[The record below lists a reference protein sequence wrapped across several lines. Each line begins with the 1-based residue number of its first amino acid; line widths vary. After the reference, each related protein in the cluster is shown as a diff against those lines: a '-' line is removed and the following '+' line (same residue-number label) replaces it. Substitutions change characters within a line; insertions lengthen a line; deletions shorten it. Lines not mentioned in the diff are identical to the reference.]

1 MIKKITL
8 LITPI
13 FFLTTFL
20 FPSDLKAITAEDR
33 LIEVEKQLQAI
44 AEQISKYEGERTDLE
59 KEIIANDR
67 DLAQVNSELAEVQS
81 RLALVER
88 DLDRA
93 LENYDFSLNDLVAVQ
108 ENIIQEQIKLGKIK
122 SEISDISNELL
133 ETQKDLLKVDE
144 NLQEQAVSLYINGVM
159 SPSTALFIELN
170 ELSNFLVALGYAS
183 TVVDSAYAIIEQL
196 NALGTLASSQTEFLT
211 VREDERVEIVENLQN
226 EEERKNEISIEAE
239 EFADEIEE
247 KKEAVE
253 REKRLVESKKAQVLR
268 ARKDAQNLLNQANK
282 ELEKLDKEHA
292 DLEKLEDAIQADI
305 ERLSSSGGVAPDKLS
320 WPVRTGYVSSGY
332 KWRRLG
338 GTTSFHG
345 AIDIAASRGTPIY
358 AAGGGV
364 VILARYYGNAGRT
377 VFIDHGGGMTTLY
390 FHMNEIRTSV
400 GQTVVTG
407 DVIGTVGNTGRST
420 GPHLHFEV
428 RLKNP
433 SSVSCSLP
441 YLDPTSR
448 GRMNPYCFLDR

>member
-1 MIKKITL
+1 MIKKIT
-8 LITPI
+8 I
-13 FFLTTFL
+13 FFTIIFFITSFL
-20 FPSDLKAITAEDR
+20 LPDNLNAITAEDR
-33 LIEVEKQLQAI
+33 LIEVERQLQAI

-59 KEIIANDR
+59 KAILANDK
-67 DLAQVNSELAEVQS
+67 DLAQVNGELAEVQS
-81 RLALVER
+81 RLVAVER
-88 DLDRA
+88 ELNKA
-93 LENYDFSLNDLVAVQ
+93 LENYDFALNDLATVQ
-108 ENIIQEQIKLGKIK
+108 ETIVQEQIKLGKIK
-122 SEISDISNELL
+122 NEISDVSDELF
-133 ETQKDLLKVDE
+133 ETQKSLIIADE
-144 NLQEQAVSLYINGVM
+144 KLQEQAVSLYINGVM

-183 TVVDSAYAIIEQL
+183 TIVDSAYAIIEQL

-211 VREDERVEIVENLQN
+211 VREEERVEIVANLQN

-338 GTTSFHG
+338 GSTSFHG

-390 FHMNEIRTSV
+390 FHMDKILVNV
-400 GQTVVTG
+400 GQTVITG
-407 DVIGTVGNTGRST
+407 DQIGTIGTTGRTT
-420 GPHLHFEV
+420 GPHVHFET
-428 RLKNP
+428 RLRNP
-433 SSVSCSLP
+433 SAANCSLP

-448 GRMNPYCFLDR
+448 GRVNPYCFLD

>member
-1 MIKKITL
+1 MIKKIT
-8 LITPI
+8 I
-13 FFLTTFL
+13 FFTIIFFITSFL
-20 FPSDLKAITAEDR
+20 LPDNLNAITAEDR
-33 LIEVEKQLQAI
+33 LIEVERQLQAI

-59 KEIIANDR
+59 KAILANDK
-67 DLAQVNSELAEVQS
+67 DLAQVNGELAEVQS
-81 RLALVER
+81 RLVAVER
-88 DLDRA
+88 ELNKA
-93 LENYDFSLNDLVAVQ
+93 LENYDFALNDLATVQ
-108 ENIIQEQIKLGKIK
+108 ETIVQEQIKLGKIK
-122 SEISDISNELL
+122 NEISDVSDELF
-133 ETQKDLLKVDE
+133 ETQKSLIVADE
-144 NLQEQAVSLYINGVM
+144 KLQEQAVSLYINGVM

-183 TVVDSAYAIIEQL
+183 TIVDSAYAIIEQL

-211 VREDERVEIVENLQN
+211 VREDERVEIVANLQN

-390 FHMNEIRTSV
+390 FHMDKILVDV
-400 GQTVVTG
+400 GQTVITG
-407 DVIGTVGNTGRST
+407 DQIGTIGTTGRTT
-420 GPHLHFEV
+420 GPHVHFET
-428 RLKNP
+428 RLRNP
-433 SSVSCSLP
+433 SAANCSLP

-448 GRMNPYCFLDR
+448 GRVNPYCFLD

>member
-1 MIKKITL
+1 MIKKITIFFSIIF
-8 LITPI
+8 LITS
-13 FFLTTFL
+13 FLL
-20 FPSDLKAITAEDR
+20 PSSLSAITAEDR
-33 LIEVEKQLQAI
+33 LIEVERQLQAI
-44 AEQISKYEGERTDLE
+44 AEQINKYEGERTDLE
-59 KEIIANDR
+59 KAILANDK
-67 DLAQVNSELAEVQS
+67 DLAQVNGELAEVQS
-81 RLALVER
+81 RLVAVER
-88 DLDRA
+88 ELNKA
-93 LENYDFSLNDLVAVQ
+93 LENYDFALNDLATVQ
-108 ENIIQEQIKLGKIK
+108 ETIVQEQIKLGKIK
-122 SEISDISNELL
+122 NEISDVSDELF
-133 ETQKDLLKVDE
+133 ETQKTLIIADE

-170 ELSNFLVALGYAS
+170 ELSNFLIALGYAS

-196 NALGTLASSQTEFLT
+196 NALETLASSQTEFLT
-211 VREDERVEIVENLQN
+211 VRENERVEIVENLQN

-390 FHMNEIRTSV
+390 FHMDKILVDV
-400 GQTVVTG
+400 GQTVITG
-407 DVIGTVGNTGRST
+407 DQIGTIGTTGRTT
-420 GPHLHFEV
+420 GPHVHFET
-428 RLKNP
+428 RLRNP
-433 SSVSCSLP
+433 SAANCSLP

-448 GRMNPYCFLDR
+448 GRVNPYCFLD

>member
-1 MIKKITL
+1 MIKKIT
-8 LITPI
+8 I
-13 FFLTTFL
+13 FFTIIFFITSFL
-20 FPSDLKAITAEDR
+20 LPDNLNAITAEDR
-33 LIEVEKQLQAI
+33 LIEVERQLQAI

-59 KEIIANDR
+59 KAILANDK
-67 DLAQVNSELAEVQS
+67 DLAQVNGELAEVQS
-81 RLALVER
+81 RLVAVER
-88 DLDRA
+88 ELNKA
-93 LENYDFSLNDLVAVQ
+93 LENYDFALNDLATVQ
-108 ENIIQEQIKLGKIK
+108 ETIVQEQIKLGKIK
-122 SEISDISNELL
+122 NEISDVSDELF
-133 ETQKDLLKVDE
+133 ETQKSLIIADE
-144 NLQEQAVSLYINGVM
+144 KLQEQAVSLYINGVM

-183 TVVDSAYAIIEQL
+183 TIVDSAYAIIEQL

-211 VREDERVEIVENLQN
+211 VREDERVEIVANLQN

-390 FHMNEIRTSV
+390 FHMDKILVDV
-400 GQTVVTG
+400 GQTVITG
-407 DVIGTVGNTGRST
+407 DQIGTIGTTGRTT
-420 GPHLHFEV
+420 GPHVHFET
-428 RLKNP
+428 RLRNP
-433 SSVSCSLP
+433 GAANCSLP

-448 GRMNPYCFLDR
+448 GRVNPYCFLD

>member
-1 MIKKITL
+1 MIKKITIFFSIIF
-8 LITPI
+8 LITS
-13 FFLTTFL
+13 FLL
-20 FPSDLKAITAEDR
+20 PSSLSAITAEDR
-33 LIEVEKQLQAI
+33 LIEVERQLQAI
-44 AEQISKYEGERTDLE
+44 AEQINKYEGERTDLE
-59 KEIIANDR
+59 KAILANDKE
-67 DLAQVNSELAEVQS
+67 LAQVNGELAEVQS
-81 RLALVER
+81 RLVAVER
-88 DLDRA
+88 ELNKA
-93 LENYDFSLNDLVAVQ
+93 LENYDFALNDLATVQ
-108 ENIIQEQIKLGKIK
+108 ETIVQEQIKLGKIK
-122 SEISDISNELL
+122 NEISDVSDELF
-133 ETQKDLLKVDE
+133 ETQKTLIIADE

-183 TVVDSAYAIIEQL
+183 TIVDSAYAIIEQL

-211 VREDERVEIVENLQN
+211 VRENERVEIVANLQN

-390 FHMNEIRTSV
+390 FHMDKILVDV
-400 GQTVVTG
+400 GQTVITG
-407 DVIGTVGNTGRST
+407 DQIGTIGTTGRTT
-420 GPHLHFEV
+420 GPHVHFET
-428 RLKNP
+428 RLRNP
-433 SSVSCSLP
+433 SAANCSLP

-448 GRMNPYCFLDR
+448 GRVNPYCFLD

>member
-1 MIKKITL
+1 MIKKIT
-8 LITPI
+8 I
-13 FFLTTFL
+13 FFTIIFFITSFL
-20 FPSDLKAITAEDR
+20 LPSNLSAITAEDR
-33 LIEVEKQLQAI
+33 LIEVERQLQAI

-59 KEIIANDR
+59 KAILANDK

-81 RLALVER
+81 RLVAVEKE
-88 DLDRA
+88 LNKA
-93 LENYDFSLNDLVAVQ
+93 LENYDFALNDLAAVQ
-108 ENIIQEQIKLGKIK
+108 ETIVQEQIKLGKIK
-122 SEISDISNELL
+122 NEISDVSDELF
-133 ETQKDLLKVDE
+133 ETQKSLVLADE
-144 NLQEQAVSLYINGVM
+144 KLQEQAVSLYINGVM
-159 SPSTALFIELN
+159 SPTTALFIELN

-183 TVVDSAYAIIEQL
+183 TIVDSAYAIIEQL

-211 VREDERVEIVENLQN
+211 VRENERVEIVANLQN

-390 FHMNEIRTSV
+390 FHMDKILVDV
-400 GQTVVTG
+400 GQTVITG
-407 DVIGTVGNTGRST
+407 DQIGTIGTTGRTT
-420 GPHLHFEV
+420 GPHVHFET
-428 RLKNP
+428 RLRNP
-433 SSVSCSLP
+433 SAANCSLP

-448 GRMNPYCFLDR
+448 GRVNPYCFLD

>member
-1 MIKKITL
+1 MIKKIT
-8 LITPI
+8 I
-13 FFLTTFL
+13 FFTIIFFITSFL
-20 FPSDLKAITAEDR
+20 LPDNLNAITAEDR
-33 LIEVEKQLQAI
+33 LIEVERQLQAI

-59 KEIIANDR
+59 KAILANDK
-67 DLAQVNSELAEVQS
+67 DLAQVNGELAEVQS
-81 RLALVER
+81 RLVAVER
-88 DLDRA
+88 ELNKA
-93 LENYDFSLNDLVAVQ
+93 LENYDFALNDLATVQ
-108 ENIIQEQIKLGKIK
+108 ETIVQEQIKLGKIK
-122 SEISDISNELL
+122 NEISDVSDELF
-133 ETQKDLLKVDE
+133 ETQKSLIIADE
-144 NLQEQAVSLYINGVM
+144 KLQEQAVSLYINGVM

-183 TVVDSAYAIIEQL
+183 TIVDSAYAIIEQL

-211 VREDERVEIVENLQN
+211 AREDERVEIVANLQN

-390 FHMNEIRTSV
+390 FHMDKILVDV
-400 GQTVVTG
+400 GQTVITG
-407 DVIGTVGNTGRST
+407 DQIGTIGTTGRTT
-420 GPHLHFEV
+420 GPHVHFET
-428 RLKNP
+428 RLRNP
-433 SSVSCSLP
+433 SAANCSLP

-448 GRMNPYCFLDR
+448 GRVNPYCFLD

>member
-1 MIKKITL
+1 MIKKIT
-8 LITPI
+8 I
-13 FFLTTFL
+13 FFSIIFL
-20 FPSDLKAITAEDR
+20 IASFLLPSSLSAITAEDR
-33 LIEVEKQLQAI
+33 LIEVERQLQAI
-44 AEQISKYEGERTDLE
+44 AEQINKYEGERTDLE
-59 KEIIANDR
+59 KAILANDK
-67 DLAQVNSELAEVQS
+67 DLAQVNGELAEVQS
-81 RLALVER
+81 RLVAVER
-88 DLDRA
+88 ELKKA
-93 LENYDFSLNDLVAVQ
+93 LENYDFALNDLATVQ
-108 ENIIQEQIKLGKIK
+108 ETIVQEQIKLGKIK
-122 SEISDISNELL
+122 NEISDVSDELF
-133 ETQKDLLKVDE
+133 ETQKTLIIADE

-170 ELSNFLVALGYAS
+170 ELSNFLIALGYAS

-196 NALGTLASSQTEFLT
+196 NALETLASSQTEFLT
-211 VREDERVEIVENLQN
+211 VRESERVDIVANLQN

-390 FHMNEIRTSV
+390 FHMDKILVDV
-400 GQTVVTG
+400 GQTVITG
-407 DVIGTVGNTGRST
+407 DQIGTIGTTGRTT
-420 GPHLHFEV
+420 GPHVHFET
-428 RLKNP
+428 RLRNP
-433 SSVSCSLP
+433 SAANCSLP

-448 GRMNPYCFLDR
+448 GRVNPYCFLD

>member
-1 MIKKITL
+1 MIKKIT
-8 LITPI
+8 I
-13 FFLTTFL
+13 FFTIIFFITSFL
-20 FPSDLKAITAEDR
+20 LPDNLNAITAEDR
-33 LIEVEKQLQAI
+33 LIEVERQLQAI

-59 KEIIANDR
+59 KAILANDK

-81 RLALVER
+81 RLVAVER
-88 DLDRA
+88 ELNKA
-93 LENYDFSLNDLVAVQ
+93 LENYDFALNDLAAVQ
-108 ENIIQEQIKLGKIK
+108 EVIVQEQIKLGKIK
-122 SEISDISNELL
+122 NEISDVSDELF
-133 ETQKDLLKVDE
+133 ETQKSLIIADDK
-144 NLQEQAVSLYINGVM
+144 LQEQAVNLYINGVM

-170 ELSNFLVALGYAS
+170 ELSNFLVAIGYAS
-183 TVVDSAYAIIEQL
+183 TIVDSAYAIIEQL

-211 VREDERVEIVENLQN
+211 VRENERLEIVTNLQN

-268 ARKDAQNLLNQANK
+268 ARKDAQNLLKQANK

-390 FHMNEIRTSV
+390 FHMDKILVDV
-400 GQTVVTG
+400 GQTVITG
-407 DVIGTVGNTGRST
+407 DQIGTIGTTGRTT
-420 GPHLHFEV
+420 GPHVHFET
-428 RLKNP
+428 RLRNP
-433 SSVSCSLP
+433 SAANCSLP

-448 GRMNPYCFLDR
+448 GRVNPYCFLD

>member
-1 MIKKITL
+1 MIKKIT
-8 LITPI
+8 I
-13 FFLTTFL
+13 FFTIIFFITSFL
-20 FPSDLKAITAEDR
+20 LPSNLSAITAEDR
-33 LIEVEKQLQAI
+33 LIEVERQLQAI

-59 KEIIANDR
+59 KAILANDK

-81 RLALVER
+81 RLVAVER
-88 DLDRA
+88 ELNKA
-93 LENYDFSLNDLVAVQ
+93 LENYDFALNDLAAVQ
-108 ENIIQEQIKLGKIK
+108 ETIVQEQIKLGKIK
-122 SEISDISNELL
+122 NEISDVSDELF
-133 ETQKDLLKVDE
+133 ETQKSLVLADE
-144 NLQEQAVSLYINGVM
+144 KLQEQAVSLYINGVM
-159 SPSTALFIELN
+159 SPTTALFIELN

-183 TVVDSAYAIIEQL
+183 TIVDSAYAIIEQL
-196 NALGTLASSQTEFLT
+196 NALGTLATSQTEFLST
-211 VREDERVEIVENLQN
+211 REDERVEIVTNLQN

-390 FHMNEIRTSV
+390 FHMDKILVDV
-400 GQTVVTG
+400 GQTVITG
-407 DVIGTVGNTGRST
+407 DQIGTIGTTGRTT
-420 GPHLHFEV
+420 GPHVHFET
-428 RLKNP
+428 RLRNP
-433 SSVSCSLP
+433 SAANCSLP

-448 GRMNPYCFLDR
+448 GRVNPYCFLD

>member
-1 MIKKITL
+1 MIKKIT
-8 LITPI
+8 I
-13 FFLTTFL
+13 FFTIIFFITSFL
-20 FPSDLKAITAEDR
+20 LPDNLNAITAEDR
-33 LIEVEKQLQAI
+33 LIEVERQLQAI

-59 KEIIANDR
+59 KAILANDK
-67 DLAQVNSELAEVQS
+67 DLAQVNGELAEVQS
-81 RLALVER
+81 RLVAVER
-88 DLDRA
+88 ELNKA
-93 LENYDFSLNDLVAVQ
+93 LENYDFALNDLATVQ
-108 ENIIQEQIKLGKIK
+108 ETIVQEQIKLGKIK
-122 SEISDISNELL
+122 NEISDVSDELF
-133 ETQKDLLKVDE
+133 ETQKSLIIADE
-144 NLQEQAVSLYINGVM
+144 KLQEQAVSLYINGVM

-183 TVVDSAYAIIEQL
+183 TIVDSAYAIIEQL

-390 FHMNEIRTSV
+390 FHMDKILVDV
-400 GQTVVTG
+400 GQTVITG
-407 DVIGTVGNTGRST
+407 DQIGTIGTTGRTT
-420 GPHLHFEV
+420 GPHVHFET
-428 RLKNP
+428 RLRNP
-433 SSVSCSLP
+433 SAANCSLP

-448 GRMNPYCFLDR
+448 GRVNPYCFLD

>member
-1 MIKKITL
+1 MIKKITIFFSIIF
-8 LITPI
+8 LITS
-13 FFLTTFL
+13 FLL
-20 FPSDLKAITAEDR
+20 PSSLSAITAEDR
-33 LIEVEKQLQAI
+33 LIEVERQLQAI
-44 AEQISKYEGERTDLE
+44 AEQINKYEGERTDLE
-59 KEIIANDR
+59 KAILANDK
-67 DLAQVNSELAEVQS
+67 DLAQVNGELAEVQS
-81 RLALVER
+81 RLVAVER
-88 DLDRA
+88 ELNKA
-93 LENYDFSLNDLVAVQ
+93 LENYDFALNDLATVQ
-108 ENIIQEQIKLGKIK
+108 ETIVQEQIKLGKIK
-122 SEISDISNELL
+122 NEISDVSDELF
-133 ETQKDLLKVDE
+133 ETQKTLIIADE

-183 TVVDSAYAIIEQL
+183 TIVDSAYAIIEQL
-196 NALGTLASSQTEFLT
+196 NALETLASSQTEFLT
-211 VREDERVEIVENLQN
+211 VRESERVDIVANLQN

-390 FHMNEIRTSV
+390 FHMDKILVDV
-400 GQTVVTG
+400 GQTVITG
-407 DVIGTVGNTGRST
+407 DQIGTIGTTGRTT
-420 GPHLHFEV
+420 GPHVHFET
-428 RLKNP
+428 RLRNP
-433 SSVSCSLP
+433 SAANCSLP

-448 GRMNPYCFLDR
+448 GRVNPYCFLD

>member
-1 MIKKITL
+1 
-8 LITPI
+8 
-13 FFLTTFL
+13 
-20 FPSDLKAITAEDR
+20 
-33 LIEVEKQLQAI
+33 
-44 AEQISKYEGERTDLE
+44 
-59 KEIIANDR
+59 
-67 DLAQVNSELAEVQS
+67 
-81 RLALVER
+81 
-88 DLDRA
+88 
-93 LENYDFSLNDLVAVQ
+93 
-108 ENIIQEQIKLGKIK
+108 
-122 SEISDISNELL
+122 
-133 ETQKDLLKVDE
+133 
-144 NLQEQAVSLYINGVM
+144 M
-159 SPSTALFIELN
+159 SPTTALFIELN

-183 TVVDSAYAIIEQL
+183 TIVDSAYAIIEQL
-196 NALGTLASSQTEFLT
+196 NALGTLATSQTEFLST
-211 VREDERVEIVENLQN
+211 REDERVEIVTNLQN

-390 FHMNEIRTSV
+390 FHMDKILVDV
-400 GQTVVTG
+400 GQTVITG
-407 DVIGTVGNTGRST
+407 DQIGTIGTTGRTT
-420 GPHLHFEV
+420 GPHVHFET
-428 RLKNP
+428 RLRNP
-433 SSVSCSLP
+433 SAANCSLP

-448 GRMNPYCFLDR
+448 GRVNPYCFLD

>member
-1 MIKKITL
+1 MIKKIT
-8 LITPI
+8 I
-13 FFLTTFL
+13 FFTIIFFITSFL
-20 FPSDLKAITAEDR
+20 LPDNLNAITAEDR
-33 LIEVEKQLQAI
+33 LIEVERQLQAI

-59 KEIIANDR
+59 KAILANDK
-67 DLAQVNSELAEVQS
+67 DLAQVNGELAEVQS
-81 RLALVER
+81 RLVAVER
-88 DLDRA
+88 ELNKA
-93 LENYDFSLNDLVAVQ
+93 LENYDFALNDLAAVQ
-108 ENIIQEQIKLGKIK
+108 ETIVQEQIKLGKIK
-122 SEISDISNELL
+122 NEISDVSDELF
-133 ETQKDLLKVDE
+133 ETQKSLVLADE
-144 NLQEQAVSLYINGVM
+144 KLQEQAVSLYINGVM
-159 SPSTALFIELN
+159 SPTTALFIELN

-183 TVVDSAYAIIEQL
+183 TIVDSAYAIIEQL
-196 NALGTLASSQTEFLT
+196 NALGTLATSQTEFLST
-211 VREDERVEIVENLQN
+211 REDERVEIVTNLQN

-390 FHMNEIRTSV
+390 FHMDKILVDV
-400 GQTVVTG
+400 GQTVITG
-407 DVIGTVGNTGRST
+407 DQIGTIGTTGRTT
-420 GPHLHFEV
+420 GPHVHFET
-428 RLKNP
+428 RLRNP
-433 SSVSCSLP
+433 SAANCSLP

-448 GRMNPYCFLDR
+448 GRVNPYCFLD